1 MLTRRKLLQ
10 QTAAAAAFA
19 PLAQAQEGP
28 VLIDNPKG
36 NFRFL
41 KGSGPYSSG
50 AVAHSGYEVVHTVF
64 NPLPPL
70 EKAFGLIESHLK
82 AEGRPLHALCGME
95 LRIPKA
101 LTFEGFN
108 KFNQPYIK
116 KLKSWDTHVDGLN
129 PVARTNVAL
138 EVNPV
143 AVPSVNGFSYTMPS
157 DQKRNTF
164 VVAGAGEL
172 RSSTLAGDEIVRRG
186 DVSEAGLREKAVHVL
201 GIMATR
207 LKGMGVSW
215 ADATASDIYCVHDI
229 HPLMAKTILPLLHEG
244 SRHGVRW
251 YFSRPPII
259 EIEYEMDVRG
269 VRREIVLAG

>member
-1 MLTRRKLLQ
+1 MLTRRKLFQ

-19 PLAQAQEGP
+19 PLAAAQETP

-50 AVAHSGYEVVHTVF
+50 AVAHSGYEVVHAVF
-64 NPLPPL
+64 NPLPAL
-70 EKAFGLIESHLK
+70 DKAFGLIAGHLK
-82 AEGRPLHALCGME
+82 AEGRSLHALCGME

-101 LTFEGFN
+101 LSFDGFN
-108 KFNQPYIK
+108 KFNQPYIE

-143 AVPSVNGFSYTMPS
+143 SVPSVNGFSYTMPS
-157 DQKRNTF
+157 KHRGATF

-172 RSSTLAGDEIVRRG
+172 KSNTLAGEEIVKR
-186 DVSEAGLREKAVHVL
+186 DDLSEAGLREKAAHVL
-201 GIMATR
+201 GIMDER
-207 LKGMGVSW
+207 LKGLSVSW
-215 ADATASDIYCVHDI
+215 ADATASDIYCI
-229 HPLMAKTILPLLHEG
+229 HNIHALMAKTILPMMHEG
-244 SRHGVRW
+244 NRHGVRW

-269 VRREIVLAG
+269 VRQEIVLAG